1 MMISPIWAL
10 LSYVGEWAT
19 RVPMVV
25 DDVDMTGQR
34 AIITGACDGMGA
46 ELAGMMVTAGASV
59 VLACRD
65 SERGAETVRQLQLG
79 LEESQL
85 ARVEQMELDLAS
97 LASVRSFAQQYVTDI
112 GHDEGLHVLVNNGG
126 TANGCNTT
134 VDGYELAF
142 QTNYLGHFLLTE
154 LLLPTLKASAPSRVV
169 CVPARPPAGAHP
181 RRAQALGVHRHVSC
195 SAANDAKLDIS
206 NLHGRGPE
214 AEGEQEEEEDFF
226 AEDDGAEE
234 GGGDQ
239 AAEEQG
245 EQEQEEEAE
254 PAPSHCSQREQYGMS
269 KLAQIVHS
277 NELERRLRGGTKLGS
292 GGGRKSNVVSHVI
305 DPGEVSSEFLEKVTN
320 PPRPDL
326 RR

>member
-126 TANGCNTT
+126 TANACNTT

-169 CVPARPPAGAHP
+169 CVQPPARLSTLAA
-181 RRAQALGVHRHVSC
+181 RS
-195 SAANDAKLDIS
+195 SAW
-206 NLHGRGPE
+206 
-214 AEGEQEEEEDFF
+214 
-226 AEDDGAEE
+226 
-234 GGGDQ
+234 
-239 AAEEQG
+239 
-245 EQEQEEEAE
+245 
-254 PAPSHCSQREQYGMS
+254 CSQARV
-269 KLAQIVHS
+269 L
-277 NELERRLRGGTKLGS
+277 LGG
-292 GGGRKSNVVSHVI
+292 
-305 DPGEVSSEFLEKVTN
+305 E
-320 PPRPDL
+320 
-326 RR
+326 

>member
-1 MMISPIWAL
+1 M
-10 LSYVGEWAT
+10 
-19 RVPMVV
+19 
-25 DDVDMTGQR
+25 
-34 AIITGACDGMGA
+34 
-46 ELAGMMVTAGASV
+46 
-59 VLACRD
+59 
-65 SERGAETVRQLQLG
+65 
-79 LEESQL
+79 
-85 ARVEQMELDLAS
+85 
-97 LASVRSFAQQYVTDI
+97 
-112 GHDEGLHVLVNNGG
+112 
-126 TANGCNTT
+126 
-134 VDGYELAF
+134 
-142 QTNYLGHFLLTE
+142 
-154 LLLPTLKASAPSRVV
+154 
-169 CVPARPPAGAHP
+169 
-181 RRAQALGVHRHVSC
+181 SC

-239 AAEEQG
+239 AEEEQG
-245 EQEQEEEAE
+245 EEEQEEEAE

-305 DPGEVSSEFLEKVTN
+305 DPGEVSSEFLGKVTN

>member
-1 MMISPIWAL
+1 M
-10 LSYVGEWAT
+10 
-19 RVPMVV
+19 
-25 DDVDMTGQR
+25 
-34 AIITGACDGMGA
+34 
-46 ELAGMMVTAGASV
+46 
-59 VLACRD
+59 
-65 SERGAETVRQLQLG
+65 
-79 LEESQL
+79 
-85 ARVEQMELDLAS
+85 
-97 LASVRSFAQQYVTDI
+97 
-112 GHDEGLHVLVNNGG
+112 
-126 TANGCNTT
+126 
-134 VDGYELAF
+134 
-142 QTNYLGHFLLTE
+142 
-154 LLLPTLKASAPSRVV
+154 
-169 CVPARPPAGAHP
+169 
-181 RRAQALGVHRHVSC
+181 SC

-245 EQEQEEEAE
+245 DEEQEEEAE

-305 DPGEVSSEFLEKVTN
+305 DPGEVSSEFLEKVPN